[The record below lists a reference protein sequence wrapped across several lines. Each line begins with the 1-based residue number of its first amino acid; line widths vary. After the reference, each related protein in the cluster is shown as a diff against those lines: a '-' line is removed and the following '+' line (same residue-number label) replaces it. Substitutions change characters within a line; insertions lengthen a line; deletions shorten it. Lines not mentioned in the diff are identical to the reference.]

1 MRYVIDFNGDEAFVD
16 FSETLCSKD
25 LLLVKDFLCRM
36 IDNRIEDIK
45 KLEGRELTFEDS
57 IRSMYPP
64 LSMRTQNILL
74 RAGFKTIG
82 DVMNCTK
89 TDLVKIR
96 NMGKKSLDE
105 VEDKFSR
112 FGKFKGEE

>member
-1 MRYVIDFNGDEAFVD
+1 MKYVIDFNGNTVSVD
-16 FSETLCSKD
+16 FSESLSSKD
-25 LLLVKDFLCRM
+25 LLLVKDFLSRM
-36 IDNRIEDIK
+36 IDNRVEELK
-45 KLEGRELTFEDS
+45 KLEGKELTLNDS

-74 RAGFKTIG
+74 RGGLNTIG

-89 TDLVKIR
+89 TDLIKIR

-105 VEDKFSR
+105 VEDR
-112 FGKFKGEE
+112 FKKYGKFKEEE